1 VEEEYDLAYMRADIA
16 DLLKDCSDG
25 TERVQKIVHEMRYF
39 AHQGQQLY
47 ENIALGALIEPVLQ
61 GFRAQIKDK
70 IQLTTTLGEGL
81 AVPCNP
87 PHMEEVFRQLMRNA
101 LEAMPEGGGL
111 SIEAR
116 LETDHVHIV
125 VSDTGAGIPEENI
138 GKIFD
143 PFYTTKSV
151 GSGTGMG
158 LNTVYNI
165 ITVHGGTISAASTP
179 GKGTTFTIQLP
190 LAR

>member
-1 VEEEYDLAYMRADIA
+1 V
-16 DLLKDCSDG
+16 
-25 TERVQKIVHEMRYF
+25 
-39 AHQGQQLY
+39 
-47 ENIALGALIEPVLQ
+47 
-61 GFRAQIKDK
+61 
-70 IQLTTTLGEGL
+70 
-81 AVPCNP
+81 
-87 PHMEEVFRQLMRNA
+87 
-101 LEAMPEGGGL
+101 
-111 SIEAR
+111 
-116 LETDHVHIV
+116 ETDHVQIV